1 MSTPAAVRAA
11 LLTGEAEALY
21 VDRLVRIV
29 RAARLNLHYP
39 DGRAMQAHLDAL
51 APGVHGGLYEGVEVN
66 LASGLPTYREWTRVQ
81 TDVLIAEE
89 QLAQLGP
96 RAALAAK
103 AEGRAPD
110 SIQVKQL
117 KKHDYYSK
125 LRARPLIAL
134 GDMSVALRRVD
145 PALNTAWFHVV
156 LDKLDANGLF
166 VRYAIDLSQRS
177 SAWNRPIVTLDAE
190 VARHTEDFQSLIYKF
205 TSLDAEFTFARLNT
219 IQGISVERVSKGCVG
234 PFYFTPEQAPPT
246 LRALLAG
253 HDGAFL
259 AMCALDMVADD
270 IAEDRDN
277 DPLDDMFADKLAPEA
292 RAQYVE
298 ARAQLPHKCFKDRK
312 FVVPRALVRP
322 VQAWCE
328 AQGTKNIVYGI

>member
-1 MSTPAAVRAA
+1 MSTPAVRAA

-21 VDRLVRIV
+21 VDRLVRII

-51 APGVHGGLYEGVEVN
+51 SPAVHGGLYEGVEVN

-81 TDVLIAEE
+81 TDVLIADE

-96 RAALAAK
+96 RAQLAAK
-103 AEGRAPD
+103 AQGRDPG

-125 LRARPLIAL
+125 LRRRPLVAL

-145 PALNTAWFHVV
+145 PAQHTAWFHVV

-166 VRYAIDLSQRS
+166 VRYAIDLAQRS
-177 SAWNRPIVTLDAE
+177 GAWNRPIVTLDAE
-190 VARHTEDFQSLIYKF
+190 VAQHTEEFQSLIYKF
-205 TSLDAEFTFARLNT
+205 TSLDAEFTHAKLSS
-219 IQGISVERVSKGCVG
+219 IAGITVERVSKGCVG
-234 PFYFTPEQAPPT
+234 PLYFTPEQAPPG
-246 LRALLAG
+246 LRALLSG

-277 DPLDDMFADKLAPEA
+277 DPLDDFFAEKLSPEA

-298 ARAQLPHKCFKDRK
+298 ARAQMAHKCFKDRK
-312 FVVPRALVRP
+312 FIVPRALVRS

-328 AQGTKNIVYGI
+328 SQGTRNIVYGI